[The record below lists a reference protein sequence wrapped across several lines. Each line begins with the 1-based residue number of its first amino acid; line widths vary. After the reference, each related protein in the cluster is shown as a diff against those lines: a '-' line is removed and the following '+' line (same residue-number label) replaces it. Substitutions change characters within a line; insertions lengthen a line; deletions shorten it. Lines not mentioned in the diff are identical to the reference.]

1 MSATIVFVHG
11 SFMTSDCWTPVIGR
25 LVDFG
30 ITCRT
35 IELPFTSLNDDVD
48 ALREAIQESKLF
60 GPVIVVCHS
69 YSGITTSLAAHGA
82 DYLVYVAARVPQPG
96 ESQLGVSKQWGTE
109 EFRACISSLENGASV
124 LSPDAASLLFNQSP
138 RDLVDAAVRRFR
150 PMMSEIP
157 VVPINNPAW
166 MSVPSAYVVCTDDL
180 VVNVDEQRRRAELLH
195 DSIEIDCDHSPFYSA
210 PDELSRA
217 IISLSGV
224 QVLQ

>member
-11 SFMTSDCWTPVIGR
+11 SFMTSDCWSPVIER
-25 LVDFG
+25 LREFG

-48 ALREAIQESKLF
+48 VLRRAIHEAKLF
-60 GPVIVVCHS
+60 GRTIVVCHS
-69 YSGITTSLAAHGA
+69 YSGITTSIAAHEA
-82 DYLVYVAARVPQPG
+82 DYLIYVAARVPQLG
-96 ESQLGVSKQWGTE
+96 ESQLGVSNQWGTK

-124 LSPDAASLLFNQSP
+124 LGSDAASLLFNRCP

-157 VVPINNPAW
+157 AAPIENPAW
-166 MSVPSAYVVCTDDL
+166 MSVPSGYVVCTDDL
-180 VVNVDEQRRRAELLH
+180 AVNVDEQRRRAELLH

-217 IISLSGV
+217 IVSLSGV
-224 QVLQ
+224 RVLQ